1 MPKKKDTQNENTDEE
16 SKVTHHLEPNK
27 FYRDAEGHYWENR
40 GEILP
45 GRNFYA
51 PAPDWA
57 GHINFYLFEG
67 PEILIEPQRKPLCK
81 VPELWRGADPVDG
94 GNLILTDDEK
104 NELLR
109 TDPQAEK
116 FLRPY
121 MMGRD
126 FINRISRWCLWL
138 KGVEPADIRKCPR
151 VLERIE
157 KVRKFRL
164 SSKSEAT
171 RKAADTPMLFLRPRE
186 CTTDYLA
193 IPKVSSSTR
202 KYIPIAW
209 LPSNVI
215 AGDKLFVCENSSL
228 YQFGVLNSI
237 VHMAWVRVVSGK
249 LKIDYSY
256 SNTLDYN
263 AFPWPI
269 LHPTPWLK
277 DGNPHLRAIE
287 KTAQAILDARAKY
300 PRSSL
305 ADLYDERTMPPE
317 LRKAHNE
324 NDEAVMSA
332 YGFKRHFQNEKFH
345 EEDIVISLM
354 YMYKEL
360 TGCEE
365 VKRDYPNREFWLS
378 FYPEDADDDEEVDYD
393 DDDGKN

>member
-1 MPKKKDTQNENTDEE
+1 MPKKKDKQTENTDEE

-45 GRNFYA
+45 GRNFYV

-67 PEILIEPQRKPLCK
+67 PDILIEPQRKPLCK
-81 VPELWRGADPVDG
+81 VPEMRAG
-94 GNLILTDDEK
+94 GKVTDDSNLILTDYEK

-116 FLRPY
+116 FIRPY
-121 MMGRD
+121 MMGND

-138 KGVEPADIRKCPR
+138 KDAEPADVRKCPR
-151 VLERIE
+151 VLERID

-164 SSKSEAT
+164 KSKKEAT
-171 RKAADTPMLFLRPRE
+171 RKKADTPMLFDEPVE
-186 CTTDYLA
+186 CKTDYLA
-193 IPKVSSSTR
+193 IPVVSSSTR

-209 LPSNVI
+209 LSRNVI
-215 AGDKLFVCENSSL
+215 PGANIRFVENITL
-228 YQFGVLNSI
+228 YHFGVLMSS
-237 VHMAWVRVVSGK
+237 VHMSWARVIGGR
-249 LKIDYSY
+249 LKNDYRY
-256 SNTLDYN
+256 ANTFNYN
-263 AFPWPI
+263 AFPWPT
-269 LHPTPWLK
+269 LYPTPWLK

-324 NDEAVMSA
+324 NDEAVMNA
-332 YGFKRHFQNEKFH
+332 YGFTRHFQNEKFH

-360 TGCEE
+360 TGCKEI
-365 VKRDYPNREFWLS
+365 KRDYPNRKFWLS
-378 FYPEDADDDEEVDYD
+378 FYPEDAEDDEE
-393 DDDGKN
+393 

>member
-1 MPKKKDTQNENTDEE
+1 MPKKKETQPENTDEE

-45 GRNFYA
+45 GRNFYV

-67 PEILIEPQRKPLCK
+67 PDIFIEPQRKPLCK

-138 KGVEPADIRKCPR
+138 KGAEPADVRKCPR

-215 AGDKLFVCENSSL
+215 AGDKLFVCENSTL

-237 VHMAWVRVVSGK
+237 VHMAWVRIVSGK

-256 SNTLDYN
+256 SNTIDYN
-263 AFPWPI
+263 AFPWPT
-269 LHPTPWLK
+269 LYPTPWLK

-324 NDEAVMSA
+324 NDEAVMNA

-365 VKRDYPNREFWLS
+365 IKRDYPNRKFWLS
-378 FYPEDADDDEEVDYD
+378 FYPEDAEDDEEVDFD
-393 DDDGKN
+393 DDDDD